1 MSTIGLLLAIHTA
14 PQTPALLKGRGQSF
28 SQSFSG
34 RPNSGTTATSPGAV
48 RRQMPCG
55 VSCRVPSLRC
65 SMTNDFPSATRWLLT
80 AGCPCVY
87 NPAIHTVPQA
97 PALLRARSSNE
108 MPTFDGTHNP
118 PPMLQA
124 SPKSSKSPTL
134 LRDASPPP
142 TQPQQA
148 NKMKMQ
154 RSAPPAQVASKTA
167 RYEFECAHA
176 HSHLG
181 GSCVC
186 AHVQACVPHE
196 QTLRS

>member
-1 MSTIGLLLAIHTA
+1 MLAPLAHPQVLSDARCPAASLVACRLCAA
-14 PQTPALLKGRGQSF
+14 P
-28 SQSFSG
+28 
-34 RPNSGTTATSPGAV
+34 SPMASE
-48 RRQMPCG
+48 C
-55 VSCRVPSLRC
+55 
-65 SMTNDFPSATRWLLT
+65 PSATRWLLT

-97 PALLRARSSNE
+97 PTLLRARSSNE
-108 MPTFDGTHNP
+108 MPTSDGSHDP

-134 LRDASPPP
+134 LTDASPPP
-142 TQPQQA
+142 MQPQQA

-154 RSAPPAQVASKTA
+154 RSAPPAQVASETA
-167 RYEFECAHA
+167 RYEFECARA

-186 AHVQACVPHE
+186 AHVQVCVPHA

>member
-1 MSTIGLLLAIHTA
+1 VSTIGLLLAIHTA

-80 AGCPCVY
+80 AGCPCVD

-97 PALLRARSSNE
+97 PALLKARSS
-108 MPTFDGTHNP
+108 T
-118 PPMLQA
+118 PPMLPA
-124 SPKSSKSPTL
+124 SPQSSKPPTL

-142 TQPQQA
+142 THPQQA

-154 RSAPPAQVASKTA
+154 RSAPLAQVASKTT
-167 RYEFECAHA
+167 RYEFEC
-176 HSHLG
+176 SHLG

-186 AHVQACVPHE
+186 ARAGLLSARTDHAKLSVSLPAS
-196 QTLRS
+196 L